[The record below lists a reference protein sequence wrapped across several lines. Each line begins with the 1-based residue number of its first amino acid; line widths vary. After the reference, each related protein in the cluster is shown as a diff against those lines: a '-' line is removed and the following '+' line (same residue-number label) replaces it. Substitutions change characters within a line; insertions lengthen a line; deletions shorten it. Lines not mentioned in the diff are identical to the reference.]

1 MRRMAA
7 VGIRMAMDDGIWLA
21 ENPDVLTDE
30 DVAVEERIDTPWR
43 VIVYNDDIHTF
54 DEVIVQV
61 VKATGCPTEQAE
73 RHAYTIHTQGKDCVF
88 QGDFFECFRVQGVLR
103 EIQLVTEIEG

>member
-1 MRRMAA
+1 MARTWMKA
-7 VGIRMAMDDGIWLA
+7 SGGVWLA
-21 ENPDVLTDE
+21 ETPDVLTQE

-43 VIVYNDDIHTF
+43 VIIYNDEIHTF
-54 DEVIVQV
+54 DEVIFQV
-61 VKATGCPTEQAE
+61 VKATACPTEQAE
-73 RHAYTIHTQGKDCVF
+73 RHAYTIHTQGKDCVY